1 LSVVKFCSK
10 TSPVTLLHLASLYL
24 RRNYASIFMSVHLIS
39 LCLILFIL
47 CICPPSSPSYQNR
60 PWQDLHELSSLMQ
73 HIRDSPG
80 HSRLSRPFATL
91 QAIRD
96 SPGHPQ
102 QTMPCPPVTAAAPS
116 PKRKVT
122 CTCCGVFKPD
132 RALQQHQRD
141 SPLHSRTNT
150 VKGTSGIQCS
160 CGSWPCISKADRQFP
175 SIFFVSIFIA
185 MGEAR

>member
-1 LSVVKFCSK
+1 VPQPILVRRPESLWLRFVYNLHSFLGAWLSHQLTNFNVRFV
-10 TSPVTLLHLASLYL
+10 
-24 RRNYASIFMSVHLIS
+24 
-39 LCLILFIL
+39 L

-80 HSRLSRPFATL
+80 H
-91 QAIRD
+91 
-96 SPGHPQ
+96 PQ

-116 PKRKVT
+116 PKRKVA
-122 CTCCGVFKPD
+122 CTCCGVFKTD

-150 VKGTSGIQCS
+150 VKGTGGIQCS
-160 CGSWPCISKADRQFP
+160 CGSWPCFSKADRQFP